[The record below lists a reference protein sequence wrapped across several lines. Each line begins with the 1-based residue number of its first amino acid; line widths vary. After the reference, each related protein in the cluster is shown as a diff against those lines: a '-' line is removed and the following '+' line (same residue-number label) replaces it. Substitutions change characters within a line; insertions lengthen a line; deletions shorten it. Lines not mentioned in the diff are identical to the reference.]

1 MIIEGLTFLGILLA
15 SLVTVAVAML
25 IFGIASRSLSD
36 ARLRKVEH
44 QILSERLEAARC
56 ERRKQEKSVLPW
68 SGARKFR
75 IDRKEPLCRDVISF
89 YLTAHDRKP
98 LPEYL
103 PGQYLTFELDAP
115 DHRKRLVRCY
125 SLSDRPRPDHYRIS
139 VKLIRPTA
147 TSPSSA
153 SGIVSTIFH
162 ERLKEG
168 DIIDVRAPGGSFHL
182 DQTSGL
188 PVVLIAGGIGVTPLL
203 SMLLE
208 LVESGSRRE
217 IWFFYGVRNS
227 SEHAFKEQIEK
238 IGREHVNVR
247 VHVFYSQPQPE
258 DRSGDD
264 HVHSGRLAVD
274 ILRTLLPSNNYDF
287 YLCCP
292 GKMMEELDRDLR
304 AWGVPEKRI
313 HSEAFGAATLRRTAT
328 VQGSTTEP
336 AELAVHFAKSGQKTT
351 WSGQPNEFLLEVAT
365 ACGVAIDSGCRAGNC
380 GTCKVAIKSG
390 QVKYLKVP
398 GCMVEA
404 GTCLTCCCVP
414 LTEIVLDA

>member
-1 MIIEGLTFLGILLA
+1 MIIEGLMLFGLLLA
-15 SLVTVAVAML
+15 SMVAVAISML
-25 IFGIASRSLSD
+25 IFGFASRSVGD
-36 ARLRKVEH
+36 AKLRKIEH
-44 QILSERLEAARC
+44 QILAERLEAARC
-56 ERRKQEKSVLPW
+56 ERRKLEKSILPW
-68 SGARKFR
+68 SGTRKFR
-75 IDRKEPLCRDVISF
+75 IERKEPLCRDVASF

-125 SLSDRPRPDHYRIS
+125 SLSDRPRSDHYRITVKQIRAPANSQS
-139 VKLIRPTA
+139 VAPGA
-147 TSPSSA
+147 
-153 SGIVSTIFH
+153 VSTIFH

-182 DQTSGL
+182 DPTGVS

-217 IWFFYGVRNS
+217 IWFFHGVRNG

-238 IGREHVNVR
+238 IARENSNVR
-247 VHVFYSQPQPE
+247 VHIFYSQPQT
-258 DRSGDD
+258 DD
-264 HVHSGRLAVD
+264 KFNENGKRSGRLTVD
-274 ILRTLLPSNNYDF
+274 LLRTLLPSNNYDF

-292 GKMMEELDRDLR
+292 GKMMEEIDRDLR

-313 HSEAFGAATLRRTAT
+313 HSEAFGAATLRRTANVEPPTTT
-328 VQGSTTEP
+328 V
-336 AELAVHFAKSGQKTT
+336 ELAVHFAKSGRKTM
-351 WSGQPNEFLLEVAT
+351 WNGQPDQVLLDVAT
-365 ACGVAIDSGCRAGNC
+365 ACGVPIDSGCRAGNC
-380 GTCKVAIKSG
+380 GTCKVAVKSG
-390 QVKYLKVP
+390 QVKYLKEP
-398 GCMVEA
+398 GCLVEA

-414 LTEIVLDA
+414 QTEIVLDA